1 MTGRPYD
8 VNIPIRNICH
18 MEMTIFL
25 LDYNFSCLIL
35 FLDLH
40 FGEILS
46 KKKIGLLFFIFF
58 IKKSPIIFI
67 LFYEIFNFLVNS
79 LKSIIKSKWNNYFP
93 LDSILSRRVWKY
105 SSSIAQ
111 EEGQVKAQEN
121 TWNTTT
127 SPYIRPHGGI
137 LISRFCLIMP
147 SVSPIMVTRLFSSL
161 YCVRK
166 IELLFWL

>member
-1 MTGRPYD
+1 MTD
-8 VNIPIRNICH
+8 IPIRNICH

-25 LDYNFSCLIL
+25 LDYDFSCLIL

-79 LKSIIKSKWNNYFP
+79 LKSIIKSKWKKKNS
-93 LDSILSRRVWKY
+93 LDEILSSRVWKY
-105 SSSIAQ
+105 SSSMAQ
-111 EEGQVKAQEN
+111 EEAQVKAQEN
-121 TWNTTT
+121 AWNTTT
-127 SPYIRPHGGI
+127 SPYIRPLGVI
-137 LISRFCLIMP
+137 LICRFLLIMP
-147 SVSPIMVTRLFSSL
+147 SVSPIIITRLFFL
-161 YCVRK
+161 ILWR
-166 IELLFWL
+166 

>member
-1 MTGRPYD
+1 MTGRPY
-8 VNIPIRNICH
+8 NTKILIRNICH

-25 LDYNFSCLIL
+25 LDYDFSCLIL

-79 LKSIIKSKWNNYFP
+79 LKSIIKSKWNYFFP
-93 LDSILSRRVWKY
+93 LDRVLSRRVWKY

-111 EEGQVKAQEN
+111 EVAQVKAQEN
-121 TWNTTT
+121 AWNTTT

-147 SVSPIMVTRLFSSL
+147 
-161 YCVRK
+161 K
-166 IELLFWL
+166 IS

>member
-1 MTGRPYD
+1 
-8 VNIPIRNICH
+8 

-25 LDYNFSCLIL
+25 LDYDFSCLIL

-79 LKSIIKSKWNNYFP
+79 LKSIIKSKWNYFFS
-93 LDSILSRRVWKY
+93 LDQILSSRVWKY

-111 EEGQVKAQEN
+111 EVAQVKAQEN
-121 TWNTTT
+121 AWNTTT
-127 SPYIRPHGGI
+127 SPYLRPHGGI

-161 YCVRK
+161 YCVRQ

>member
-1 MTGRPYD
+1 MLNT
-8 VNIPIRNICH
+8 
-18 MEMTIFL
+18 
-25 LDYNFSCLIL
+25 FSRFTLWRDFI
-35 FLDLH
+35 
-40 FGEILS
+40 

-67 LFYEIFNFLVNS
+67 LFYKTFNFLVNS
-79 LKSIIKSKWNNYFP
+79 LKSIIKSKWKRIIS

-111 EEGQVKAQEN
+111 EEAQVKAQEN
-121 TWNTTT
+121 AWNTTT

-161 YCVRK
+161 YCVRQ

>member
-1 MTGRPYD
+1 
-8 VNIPIRNICH
+8 
-18 MEMTIFL
+18 MTIFL
-25 LDYNFSCLIL
+25 LDYDFSCLIL

-79 LKSIIKSKWNNYFP
+79 LKSIIKSKWNYFFS

-105 SSSIAQ
+105 TSSIAQ
-111 EEGQVKAQEN
+111 EKAQVKAQEN
-121 TWNTTT
+121 AWNTTT

>member
-1 MTGRPYD
+1 MTNNSESEYLSHGD
-8 VNIPIRNICH
+8 DNIFIRLWFFMLN
-18 MEMTIFL
+18 T
-25 LDYNFSCLIL
+25 FSRFTLWRDFI
-35 FLDLH
+35 
-40 FGEILS
+40 

-79 LKSIIKSKWNNYFP
+79 LKSIIKSKWNYFFS
-93 LDSILSRRVWKY
+93 LDQILSSRVWKY
-105 SSSIAQ
+105 TSSIAQ
-111 EEGQVKAQEN
+111 EVAQVKSQEN
-121 TWNTTT
+121 AWNTTT

-161 YCVRK
+161 YCVSMALGK
-166 IELLFWL
+166 